1 MRFDVFFAENTD
13 KEVTE
18 NEVKKLLASKNS
30 EFAYVSAF
38 IGRDS
43 YKQFKDLYE
52 AKILESPYW
61 TFKYV
66 ADVLNYIRGDTS
78 RPHNRWP
85 KGESVI
91 ATDAYASWLYAR
103 YIIYGRWPMGEKAIF
118 DSEDPQHKDIYTDFL
133 NDIGYQ
139 DEDNEEQQDNVIQR
153 DLITNRFQGKEIVS
167 LDDSID
173 YAAER
178 NKRWPKLEQ
187 YILYLHFPHYG
198 TEYAK
203 KVIKGRWVEYE
214 NYLKKYYSV
223 SSHYMDDYLKMLN
236 DIGYED
242 EDNEEQDDVI
252 RRALFTYVDNIT
264 GKQDIDDT
272 TSLKYAIRR
281 GRRWPKLEQYI
292 LNSYLGVGGI
302 EYAEKVIKGR
312 WLEYEDFLNKYWKER
327 IPEYVEMLNKIG
339 YEDEDNEELSFEAFY
354 DSFIPKTANDVLE
367 IAKDLGKRLPEYEH
381 IIINSNDYNA
391 PTIAY
396 EYLKKII
403 NKDVSADYDRDTWP
417 EAEPLLAKDGDVAYR
432 YALYFINAKYWD
444 DEDYDKKPLIR
455 FPLGE
460 PEIAKDAYT
469 ASRYAR
475 YILKN
480 RFPQGEK
487 AIAKD
492 KYEYQKYIE
501 FLNSI
506 GYEDEDNEEIL

>member
-18 NEVKKLLASKNS
+18 NEVKKLLASKNP

-38 IGRDS
+38 IGRDN

-66 ADVLNYIRGDTS
+66 ADVLNHIRGDTS

-139 DEDNEEQQDNVIQR
+139 DEDNEEQQDDVIQR

-178 NKRWPKLEQ
+178 NKRWPKLEK

-242 EDNEEQDDVI
+242 EDNEE
-252 RRALFTYVDNIT
+252 
-264 GKQDIDDT
+264 
-272 TSLKYAIRR
+272 
-281 GRRWPKLEQYI
+281 
-292 LNSYLGVGGI
+292 
-302 EYAEKVIKGR
+302 
-312 WLEYEDFLNKYWKER
+312 
-327 IPEYVEMLNKIG
+327 
-339 YEDEDNEELSFEAFY
+339 LSFEAFY
-354 DSFIPKTANDVLE
+354 DNFTPKTANDVLE

-381 IIINSNDYNA
+381 LIINSNHPNA

-417 EAEPLLAKDGDVAYR
+417 EAESLLAKDGDVAYR
-432 YALYFINAKYWD
+432 YALYYINAKYWD
-444 DEDYDKKPLIR
+444 DEEYDNIPLIR

-487 AIAKD
+487 AISKD

-506 GYEDEDNEEIL
+506 GYEDEDNEEQDDVITRPLIRDMIGDVDIEDCLVYAERRNKRWPELEKIILNSGEFHSAIIYAERVIKGRWLELENILNNSSFASIFFKDEYIKMLNDIGYEDEDNEELL